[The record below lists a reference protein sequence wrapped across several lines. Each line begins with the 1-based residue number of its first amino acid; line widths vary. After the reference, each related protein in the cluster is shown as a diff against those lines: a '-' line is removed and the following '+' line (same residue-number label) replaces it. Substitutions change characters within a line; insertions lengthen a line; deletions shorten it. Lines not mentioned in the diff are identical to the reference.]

1 MERPWKRDGV
11 TKERLGRERNDV
23 SWRGTRLWKRG
34 ARCGGAGCL
43 RRADSLVAFG
53 VARRE
58 GHCQCQ
64 GGSRQP
70 SRDRESREPPFSFVS
85 TPAASCTVPSFLRGR
100 LLRVP
105 IDLPS
110 DDCSSWPRSFR
121 RDAFSRLFQRRR
133 TGIASSRLFGITA
146 TSSSS
151 PTSTGRVCVRVCVK
165 TPGKEPTY
173 IRNNERDWK
182 DFCALW
188 LRSIRYDTLLILF
201 SFRSKNVE
209 ETWKSSRVNG
219 TSFEKQLYSRS
230 RYRFAN
236 EIRFLDIFCRRRASR
251 ALGNLFECF
260 GDGET
265 CTMVWFYRMCEF

>member
-1 MERPWKRDGV
+1 M
-11 TKERLGRERNDV
+11 
-23 SWRGTRLWKRG
+23 
-34 ARCGGAGCL
+34 
-43 RRADSLVAFG
+43 AFG

-85 TPAASCTVPSFLRGR
+85 TPASSCTVPSFLRGR

-105 IDLPS
+105 IDLSS
-110 DDCSSWPRSFR
+110 DDGSSWPRSFR

-133 TGIASSRLFGITA
+133 TGIAASRLFGITA

-151 PTSTGRVCVRVCVK
+151 PTSAGRVCVRVCVK

-173 IRNNERDWK
+173 TRNNERDWK

-201 SFRSKNVE
+201 SFRERTLKRHESRLDSVASERDEFRETIVLSIALSIRERNSISRFLFVADDVLPVHE
-209 ETWKSSRVNG
+209 ETCLNVSM
-219 TSFEKQLYSRS
+219 
-230 RYRFAN
+230 
-236 EIRFLDIFCRRRASR
+236 
-251 ALGNLFECF
+251 
-260 GDGET
+260 
-265 CTMVWFYRMCEF
+265 TMVWFCRMCEF